1 MKFPQL
7 PIGSRFTWQGERYCK
22 SGPMTAT
29 VEGSGATRMVPR
41 SAVIAPA
48 DATDAGSTEPRETS
62 VEAALAA
69 LANRLEAYADTLP
82 ADARAGLRAALDE
95 AVAAF
100 RATFAG

>member
-29 VEGSGATRMVPR
+29 VEGSGTSRMIPR

-48 DATDAGSTEPRETS
+48 DAADAGSTEPHQPTMES
-62 VEAALAA
+62 ALAA

-100 RATFAG
+100 RATLA